1 MKVQIFTDY
10 DVEDQ
15 QNEINKWFAENN
27 VIVHNITQSTG
38 VIKSEIWTTIS
49 IFYTEVENINFEK
62 VK

>member
-38 VIKSEIWTTIS
+38 GGRTTIWTTIS